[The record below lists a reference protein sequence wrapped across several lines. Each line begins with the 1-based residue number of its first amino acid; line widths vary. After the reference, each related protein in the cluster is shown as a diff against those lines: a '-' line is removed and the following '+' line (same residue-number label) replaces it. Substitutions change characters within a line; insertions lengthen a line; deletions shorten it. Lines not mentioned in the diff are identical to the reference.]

1 METKRKSQE
10 SRALFCMVMVLVLSN
25 LKNPVLLDFKSNYFA
40 VTIDWS

>member
-10 SRALFCMVMVLVLSN
+10 SRALFCMVLVLNN

-40 VTIDWS
+40 VTID